1 MANRET
7 PRVFADAA
15 ILIRGSSFPRFPYEV
30 LQLALERKI
39 VVVISPGVLEDAR
52 HYVGELFPHGL
63 PRLEGLL
70 ARAQIEHVS
79 EPTRE
84 EIDTN
89 RTLVRDPKDV
99 AVALAA
105 INARVDYLVS
115 TDTDLTDLDATTE
128 ELRARLAPGRV
139 MKPGEFLN
147 QVMGWT
153 HESLEAISRR
163 RWEDLVEEK
172 KG

>member
-1 MANRET
+1 MAC
-7 PRVFADAA
+7 
-15 ILIRGSSFPRFPYEV
+15 
-30 LQLALERKI
+30 
-39 VVVISPGVLEDAR
+39 
-52 HYVGELFPHGL
+52 HGWK
-63 PRLEGLL
+63 EGLL
-70 ARAQIEHVS
+70 ARAQIERVS

>member
-1 MANRET
+1 MRAITWASCFHMAC
-7 PRVFADAA
+7 
-15 ILIRGSSFPRFPYEV
+15 
-30 LQLALERKI
+30 
-39 VVVISPGVLEDAR
+39 
-52 HYVGELFPHGL
+52 HGWK
-63 PRLEGLL
+63 EGLL
-70 ARAQIEHVS
+70 ARAQIERVS